1 MNHSCESCS
10 AVIHAVIYAAEP
22 REGSSV
28 RPCVDVEWRRL
39 PCRHARCVTPPAP
52 AQRSR
57 RCACARGRARRGVVR
72 ARAWRVRSASARRYA
87 RRWRRRDARLNAHG
101 APQSPG
107 REHAK
112 GQLVKRMGTNGASW
126 NTEGTSRNTKASRG
140 VLDHKHV
147 RTAAAGEGRVR
158 ARSNRP
164 NLFRGLFRHVRVS
177 RDRFETHNTTPQ
189 ESLVF
194 MSLASVV
201 AAETNHS
208 AVQMRRDA
216 TRQVR
221 AAVDA
226 ARLRMRTRA
235 TCARCE

>member
-1 MNHSCESCS
+1 MNVTDEAAAVNHSCESSS

-28 RPCVDVEWRRL
+28 RPCVDVEL
-39 PCRHARCVTPPAP
+39 PRASERTGQSIAARVA
-52 AQRSR
+52 
-57 RCACARGRARRGVVR
+57 
-72 ARAWRVRSASARRYA
+72 
-87 RRWRRRDARLNAHG
+87 
-101 APQSPG
+101 
-107 REHAK
+107 
-112 GQLVKRMGTNGASW
+112 
-126 NTEGTSRNTKASRG
+126 
-140 VLDHKHV
+140 
-147 RTAAAGEGRVR
+147 R

-164 NLFRGLFRHVRVS
+164 NLFRHVRVS

-226 ARLRMRTRA
+226 ARLRTRTRA